1 MFLFDQRGPRKMYIG
16 GVDEIVTSIWER
28 AARREQREK
37 ERVAKKQRD
46 EELFEKGMEE
56 AQIEFEECDVEEET
70 DTAEEMDTNY
80 ELTNYAHRKF
90 TLI

>member
-46 EELFEKGMEE
+46 EELFEKGME
-56 AQIEFEECDVEEET
+56 FEECD
-70 DTAEEMDTNY
+70 
-80 ELTNYAHRKF
+80 
-90 TLI
+90 IQ